1 MLPPAH
7 GALPSL
13 ILPVG
18 TYQRDRRMELKME
31 AAVVNVHLAGLLDR
45 GFDYERVSYTPGD

>member
-7 GALPSL
+7 GAQPSL
-13 ILPVG
+13 ILPAG
-18 TYQRDRRMELKME
+18 TYQRDRRMELQME
-31 AAVVNVHLAGLLDR
+31 ATVVTVHLAGLLDR